1 VHPPRVFPLSRRALR
16 RQGFTLLEVLLT
28 IAIIALLASVLVG
41 GSARLLSEQAV
52 SVDDVFWKAVRE
64 ARKTALKLEHEVRLK
79 YDKEK
84 RHFALID
91 GIAPST
97 LAADG
102 FTREET
108 ALKTFSLPADAG
120 SDLTVEF
127 LGPVTK
133 GGNMILIGGM
143 LLESSPIVFATFY
156 ADGTCT
162 AFRVQ
167 IARGSG
173 VHTLSLDP
181 WTCAPVLL
189 PPDPNA
195 VAP

>member
-1 VHPPRVFPLSRRALR
+1 
-16 RQGFTLLEVLLT
+16 
-28 IAIIALLASVLVG
+28 
-41 GSARLLSEQAV
+41 
-52 SVDDVFWKAVRE
+52 
-64 ARKTALKLEHEVRLK
+64 
-79 YDKEK
+79 
-84 RHFALID
+84 
-91 GIAPST
+91 
-97 LAADG
+97 
-102 FTREET
+102 
-108 ALKTFSLPADAG
+108 
-120 SDLTVEF
+120 
-127 LGPVTK
+127 VTK